1 MGLSCPVA
9 YCQNINDM
17 KKRVFENWKTTTIGL
32 VLLTGLCYCF
42 YTKLITFDQFMIALP
57 TVFGLIW
64 VKDTVLKP

>member
-1 MGLSCPVA
+1 
-9 YCQNINDM
+9 M
-17 KKRVFENWKTTTIGL
+17 KKRVFENWKTTVIGL

-42 YTKLITFDQFMIALP
+42 YTQLITFDQFMIALP